1 MGSKAG
7 HQEEV
12 ILVRIG
18 HVGGNGVTGRAR
30 RRRRH
35 PGNNRNHL
43 QQHNLLNNRKEKENL
58 TNS

>member
-1 MGSKAG
+1 MGSKAV

-12 ILVRIG
+12 ILVRVG
-18 HVGGNGVTGRAR
+18 HVGGRGVTGRAR

-43 QQHNLLNNRKEKENL
+43 QQHNLIKL
-58 TNS
+58 S